1 MDAGGLTAFPL
12 FARADAAQRAAVLA
26 RLVEERFAAGASI
39 FAEGD
44 QGEKMYLVAEG
55 VVRVS
60 TMVSGGEEALAMLR
74 PGSFF
79 GEMSLLD
86 DQARSADAHA
96 QDDCVLLSLSR
107 TDFLSLLEGDGP
119 LAVAVLGSLA
129 RTLAI
134 RLRETNDQV
143 KAMHLMSMW

>member
-1 MDAGGLTAFPL
+1 MDAQGLAQ
-12 FARADAAQRAAVLA
+12 FAPFAATNESQRAAVLEC
-26 RLVEERFAAGASI
+26 LVEERFPAGARI

-44 QGEKMYLVAEG
+44 KGEKFYLVAEG

-60 TMVSGGEEALAMLR
+60 TEVSGGEEALAVLR
-74 PGSFF
+74 PGAYF
-79 GEMSLLD
+79 GEMSLID
-86 DQARSADAHA
+86 DQPRSADAFA
-96 QDDCVLLSLSR
+96 QEDVVLLGLSR
-107 TDFLSLLEGDGP
+107 TDFVDLLQSDAG
-119 LAVAVLGSLA
+119 LALAVLGAIA